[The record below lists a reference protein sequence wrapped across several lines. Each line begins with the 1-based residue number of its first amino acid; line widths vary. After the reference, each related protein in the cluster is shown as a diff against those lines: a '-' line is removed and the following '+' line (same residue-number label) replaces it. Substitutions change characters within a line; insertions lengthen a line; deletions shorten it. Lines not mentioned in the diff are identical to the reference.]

1 LIHTHGLAFR
11 YASGP
16 MLAFPDVDVPQGG
29 TLLLQGRSG
38 SGKSTWLSLVAGLL
52 SPAAGRVVVADQ
64 DLARLARGER
74 DLWRGRSIGF
84 LPQRLHLSDALSVQR
99 NLALVYF
106 AAGLPLDHEAIHG
119 ALLAL
124 DVSSVAD
131 RRPGELSGGQAQRVA
146 LARAIL
152 LRPKVLLAD
161 EPTASLDDEA
171 AAAAMQ
177 LLRDSAQRCGATLV
191 VATHDARGRDA
202 LQGAQVLR
210 VETLASTE

>member
-1 LIHTHGLAFR
+1 MIRTHDLSFR

-16 MLAFPDVDVPQGG
+16 ALAFPDVDVPQGG

-52 SPAAGRVVVADQ
+52 SPTAGRVVVAGQ
-64 DLARLARGER
+64 DLAQLARGQR

-84 LPQRLHLSDALSVQR
+84 LPQRLHLSDALSVER

-106 AAGLPLDHEAIHG
+106 AAGLPLDGEAIRS

-124 DVSSVAD
+124 DVSSVAG

-161 EPTASLDDEA
+161 EPTASLDDES
-171 AAAAMQ
+171 AAAAMD
-177 LLRDSAQRCGATLV
+177 LLRESAQRCGATLV

-202 LQGAQVLR
+202 LAGAQVLR
-210 VETLASTE
+210 VETLASTA

>member
-1 LIHTHGLAFR
+1 MIRTLGLGFR
-11 YASGP
+11 YASAP
-16 MLAFPDVDVPQGG
+16 ALAFPDVDVPQGG

-52 SPAAGRVVVADQ
+52 SPGTGQVVVAGHEV
-64 DLARLARGER
+64 ARLARGER
-74 DLWRGRSIGF
+74 DLWRGRTIGF
-84 LPQRLHLSDALSVQR
+84 LPQRLHLSDALSVER

-106 AAGLPLDHEAIHG
+106 AAGLPLDHQAIHA

-124 DVSSVAD
+124 DVSSLAA
-131 RRPGELSGGQAQRVA
+131 RRPGELSVGQAQRVA

-152 LRPKVLLAD
+152 LQPRVLLAD

-171 AAAAMQ
+171 AAAAVD
-177 LLRDSAQRCGATLV
+177 LLRTSAQRCGATLV
-191 VATHDARGRDA
+191 VATHDARARDA

-210 VETLASTE
+210 LETLASTE